1 MRRFFMN
8 LTAEEIIV
16 AMAIKYHGEW
26 NDIYAGLSDPQNRD
40 LDEYIEVVKRMKCK
54 YVTVLSE
61 QYPDY
66 LRNSFKPPFV
76 LFYYGDISLISKIG
90 KNVAVVG
97 SRECSD
103 YAIEATKDIVEVV
116 AKEYNIV
123 SGMAVGIDTVA
134 HEAAIEAGGKTIAVL
149 GSGIDYVFPS
159 SNLDLYK
166 RIKEN
171 HLVISEYPG
180 RTSPRTD
187 TFPMRN
193 RIIAMLAC
201 STIVTE
207 AYERSGTLT
216 TVMFTLD
223 YGRLLMCIPYP
234 RGSNSEC
241 NRLIGGGAYLVEN
254 GNDVLKILSTNNHF

>member
-1 MRRFFMN
+1 MN

-16 AMAIKYHGEW
+16 AMAIKYCGDW

-40 LDEYIEVVKRMKCK
+40 LDQYIDIARRMRCK
-54 YVTVLSE
+54 YVTILSE
-61 QYPDY
+61 DYPEY
-66 LRNSFKPPFV
+66 LRYCFKPPFV

-90 KNVAVVG
+90 KNIAVVG

-103 YAIEATKDIVEVV
+103 YAIEATKDIVSVI
-116 AKEYNIV
+116 AKDYNIV

-134 HEAAIEAGGKTIAVL
+134 HETAIEAGGKTIAVL
-149 GSGIDYVFPS
+149 GSGIDYVFPP
-159 SNLDLYK
+159 SNLGLYK
-166 RIKEN
+166 DLKRE

-180 RTSPRTD
+180 TTAPRTD

-193 RIIAMLAC
+193 RIIAMLAN

-216 TVMFTLD
+216 TVMFTLE
-223 YGRLLMCIPYP
+223 YGRLLMCVPYP
-234 RGSNSEC
+234 RLANSEC
-241 NRLIGGGAYLVEN
+241 NRLIGGGAFLVET
-254 GNDVLKILSTNNHF
+254 GQDVLKILDNNNHF